1 MLKKQLIYKYLPFS
15 TNSLKSLINGELWF
29 GVPKNQNDPFEGE
42 FVTKSYYSLPRL
54 HMIEF
59 YYKSYPE
66 LLNGDN
72 IQDKINRIKDNPTI
86 FQNDVYII
94 LKKRLKEHYGIS
106 CFSYVK
112 NNVLMWSH
120 YTNSHKGFCVVFDKT
135 LLNTTLKYP
144 SFMLTGFE
152 DIQYNKKL
160 PEAELILEREKIGFV
175 DEKRILLQKLH
186 PWKYENE
193 TRILAFY
200 KNPSN
205 ERNIG
210 FDKECVTGIIFGERM
225 SIEDRSTIRSLISND
240 DNYSNVIFY
249 EAFKDFKSLKMK
261 IVKF

>member
-1 MLKKQLIYKYLPFS
+1 
-15 TNSLKSLINGELWF
+15 
-29 GVPKNQNDPFEGE
+29 
-42 FVTKSYYSLPRL
+42 
-54 HMIEF
+54 
-59 YYKSYPE
+59 
-66 LLNGDN
+66 
-72 IQDKINRIKDNPTI
+72 
-86 FQNDVYII
+86 
-94 LKKRLKEHYGIS
+94 
-106 CFSYVK
+106 
-112 NNVLMWSH
+112 
-120 YTNSHKGFCVVFDKT
+120 
-135 LLNTTLKYP
+135 
-144 SFMLTGFE
+144 MLTGFE